1 MACEHTLSFPSRLQH
16 DEFLDDESYSGF
28 RCRQQTFLPFMH
40 FLIHIHIFASYKVA
54 LYILANMSNVAF
66 LGLPIAVYPRYAD
79 GKGLSFG

>member
-1 MACEHTLSFPSRLQH
+1 
-16 DEFLDDESYSGF
+16 
-28 RCRQQTFLPFMH
+28 MH

-54 LYILANMSNVAF
+54 LYIPANMSNVAF